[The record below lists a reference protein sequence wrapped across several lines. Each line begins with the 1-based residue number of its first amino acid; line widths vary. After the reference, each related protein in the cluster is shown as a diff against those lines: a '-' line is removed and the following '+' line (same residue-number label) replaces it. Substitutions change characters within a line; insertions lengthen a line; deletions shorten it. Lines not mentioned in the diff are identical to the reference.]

1 MMYPMYGNGW
11 FAVAFGVL
19 GVQTLFLG
27 GVAAAALIV
36 ALRQQVGRAAAGHAP
51 WREDAQAILNE
62 RFAEGEIDEAE
73 FTSRRAVLNGRD

>member
-1 MMYPMYGNGW
+1 MVRCGLWCVGC
-11 FAVAFGVL
+11 ADSISR
-19 GVQTLFLG
+19 